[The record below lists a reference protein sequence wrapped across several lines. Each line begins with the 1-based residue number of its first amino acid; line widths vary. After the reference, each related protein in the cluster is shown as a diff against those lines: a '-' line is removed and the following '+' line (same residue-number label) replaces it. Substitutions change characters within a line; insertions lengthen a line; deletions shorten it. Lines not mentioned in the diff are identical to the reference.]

1 MSKFNFHLS
10 SPEANHR
17 WPFPWVQDGN
27 VYVKGYIYGDNTIIT
42 GQDLADYFKNVDT
55 PSSLISLLEKANG
68 YFAVIIDTPTKIFA
82 AVDRVCSTHIFYRTR
97 EGIEVG
103 DSYKGFIAESS
114 RVNKAAVQSFL
125 ASGYVH
131 GEDTLLEDVFQIPAG
146 GILTIDKDDKAV
158 KIRSYFSYLP
168 AVDTEQKSR
177 NELLKELHRIHLL
190 VFGRMVKSLNG
201 RQVVVPLSGGYD
213 SRLIIEMLA
222 HFNYRNVLCV
232 TWGAEKYWQVKIA
245 RDTAKSMGMEWLRVE
260 NKSEQWLEWYES
272 GEFENG
278 MEAAGAIATIPY
290 VQDNVLVKQL
300 KDKKTVAANAIFISG
315 NSGDFVEGGH
325 ASRMYSNG
333 EVNLLRNSITS
344 IHMRLNELRHPD
356 EATKVVEREIL
367 SFRDAHSEINGF
379 DEYWEWRERQSK
391 FVTKCVKVFEANGF
405 EWRMPF
411 WDLEMM
417 DFWRSVPR
425 ELKLNRS
432 LFYEYAG
439 EYMSPRLPRANPA
452 IPFIRRYSDALT
464 DGRYGCFKPG
474 SIAISGLISSSK
486 WVSGVDL
493 QDVMVHRPISFT
505 RINGLV
511 ALDTFGRI
519 SRAMKSI

>member
-1 MSKFNFHLS
+1 MSDFHKHLS
-10 SPEANHR
+10 CPEANDR
-17 WPFPWVQDGN
+17 YPYPWVQEGG
-27 VYVKGYIYGDNTIIT
+27 VFVKGYIYGEDEIIT
-42 GQDLADYFKNVDT
+42 GKDLAHYFKNVDSS
-55 PSSLISLLEKANG
+55 SSLSRLLENANG
-68 YFAVIIDTPTKIFA
+68 YFAVVIDTPTELYA
-82 AVDRVCSTHIFYRTR
+82 AVDRVCSTHIFYRIC
-97 EGIEVG
+97 ESIEVG
-103 DSYKGFIAESS
+103 DSYKGFIAKSS
-114 RVNKAAVQSFL
+114 RVNNSAVKSFL

-131 GEDTLLEDVFQIPAG
+131 GQDTLLEDVYQIPAG
-146 GILTIDKDDKAV
+146 GVLTICKDNRAV
-158 KIRSYFSYLP
+158 KIRQYFSYLP
-168 AVDTEQKSR
+168 TVDAEQKPR

-190 VFGRMVKSLNG
+190 VFERMVKSLNG
-201 RQVVVPLSGGYD
+201 KQVVVPLSGGYD

-222 HFNYRNVLCV
+222 HFNHRNVLCV
-232 TWGAEKYWQVKIA
+232 TWGAEEYWQVKIA

-260 NKSEQWLEWYES
+260 NNSEQWRHWYES
-272 GEFENG
+272 GAFENG

-290 VQDNVLVKQL
+290 VQDNVLVKKL
-300 KDKKTVAANAIFISG
+300 KDDNRISSDAIFISG

-325 ASRMYSNG
+325 VSRIYSRDDVD
-333 EVNLLRNSITS
+333 ELCRSIAA
-344 IHMRLNELRHPD
+344 IHMRQNKLRNPGD
-356 EATKVVEREIL
+356 VTKVIKRDIL
-367 SFRDAHSEINGF
+367 EFWDAHGDINGF

-391 FVTKCVKVFEANGF
+391 FVTKSVKVFEENGF

-411 WDLEMM
+411 WDLEIM

-425 ELKLNRS
+425 EMKLNRT

-452 IPFIRRYSDALT
+452 IPLIRRYSDALT

-486 WVSGVDL
+486 RVSGVDL

-519 SRAMKSI
+519 FRAMKSI